1 MSTVSIF
8 MYHDIRDV
16 SPNDRF
22 YNRFQNRSF
31 VNVQQFKN
39 QLSYMKDRFQ
49 FISPFHIKS
58 ALQDKSNTHYAVMTF
73 DDGLI
78 DHYDV
83 LPLLDKYKI
92 IGTFFIPGNV
102 LDKNFIIDSNQVQLL
117 ESEVDMHTLAQEILD
132 LLGDEKEE
140 AWDKYSKS
148 KFRVNTWPKEKTFIT
163 NCLRDHPKDLLNPLF
178 RKYISNDY
186 ESISDMFYLNE
197 KQIIEMSNANHVIGG
212 HGFTSKNLLLFDTSE
227 MVKDLY
233 LTKEFVSKYQSK
245 FIFSYPNGRYNDVI
259 VESLKSFDCQYSF
272 TTEDKSLTEFD
283 IYEDLK
289 LPRYCAPQRIPYD

>member
-16 SPNDRF
+16 NPNDRF
-22 YNRFQNRSF
+22 YNRYQNRSF

-58 ALQDKSNTHYAVMTF
+58 ALQDKSSTHYAVMTF

-186 ESISDMFYLNE
+186 ESISNMFYLNE
-197 KQIIEMSNANHVIGG
+197 KQIIEM
-212 HGFTSKNLLLFDTSE
+212 
-227 MVKDLY
+227 
-233 LTKEFVSKYQSK
+233 
-245 FIFSYPNGRYNDVI
+245 
-259 VESLKSFDCQYSF
+259 
-272 TTEDKSLTEFD
+272 
-283 IYEDLK
+283 
-289 LPRYCAPQRIPYD
+289 

>member
-16 SPNDRF
+16 NPN
-22 YNRFQNRSF
+22 NRFFNRYQNRSF

-58 ALQDKSNTHYAVMTF
+58 ALQDKSSTHYAVMTF

-83 LPLLDKYKI
+83 LPLLDKYNI
-92 IGTFFIPGNV
+92 MGTFFIPGNV
-102 LDKNFIIDSNQVQLL
+102 LDKNFIIDSNQVQML

-132 LLGDEKEE
+132 LLGDEKDE
-140 AWDKYSKS
+140 AWEKYSKS

-178 RKYISNDY
+178 RKYISEDY
-186 ESISDMFYLNE
+186 ESISNIFYLNE
-197 KQIIEMSNANHVIGG
+197 NHIKEMVNAGHIIGG
-212 HGFTSKNLLLFDTSE
+212 HGFASKNLLLFNSDD
-227 MVKDLY
+227 MRKDLY
-233 LTKEFVSKYQSK
+233 LTKKFINQYQNK
-245 FIFSYPNGRYNDVI
+245 FIFSYPNGRYNDEI
-259 VESLKSFDCQYSF
+259 VSALQDLSCEYSF
-272 TTEDKSLTEFD
+272 TTDDKSLTEFD

-289 LPRYCAPQRIPYD
+289 LPRYCAPQRIPYE

>member
-1 MSTVSIF
+1 
-8 MYHDIRDV
+8 
-16 SPNDRF
+16 
-22 YNRFQNRSF
+22 
-31 VNVQQFKN
+31 
-39 QLSYMKDRFQ
+39 MKDRFQ

>member
-16 SPNDRF
+16 NPNDRF
-22 YNRFQNRSF
+22 YNRYQNRSF

-117 ESEVDMHTLAQEILD
+117 ESEVDMYTLAQEILD

-186 ESISDMFYLNE
+186 ESISNMFYLNE

-212 HGFTSKNLLLFDTSE
+212 HGFASKNLLLFDTSD
-227 MVKDLY
+227 MIKDLY
-233 LTKEFVSKYQSK
+233 LTKEFVSKYQNK

-283 IYEDLK
+283 IYEELK

>member
-16 SPNDRF
+16 NPNDRF
-22 YNRFQNRSF
+22 FNRYQNRSF

-58 ALQDKSNTHYAVMTF
+58 ALQDKSSTHYAVMTF

-83 LPLLDKYKI
+83 LPLLDKYNI
-92 IGTFFIPGNV
+92 MGTFFIPGNV
-102 LDKNFIIDSNQVQLL
+102 LDKNFIIDSNQVQML

-132 LLGDEKEE
+132 LLGDEKDE
-140 AWDKYSKS
+140 AWEKYSKS

-163 NCLRDHPKDLLNPLF
+163 NCLRDHPKDLLNPLV
-178 RKYISNDY
+178 RKYISEDY
-186 ESISDMFYLNE
+186 ESISNIFYLNE
-197 KQIIEMSNANHVIGG
+197 NHIKCVYEKPG
-212 HGFTSKNLLLFDTSE
+212 
-227 MVKDLY
+227 
-233 LTKEFVSKYQSK
+233 
-245 FIFSYPNGRYNDVI
+245 
-259 VESLKSFDCQYSF
+259 SLKIGTYIPG
-272 TTEDKSLTEFD
+272 T
-283 IYEDLK
+283 
-289 LPRYCAPQRIPYD
+289 RIPIVSDDEIVDISLKTGLINNAWHISTEIEGYLRNLGFNGQLINII

>member
-16 SPNDRF
+16 NPNDRF
-22 YNRFQNRSF
+22 YNRYQNRSF

-58 ALQDKSNTHYAVMTF
+58 ALQDKSSTHYAVMTF

-186 ESISDMFYLNE
+186 ESISNMFYLNE
-197 KQIIEMSNANHVIGG
+197 KQIIEMSNANHVLGG
-212 HGFTSKNLLLFDTSE
+212 HGFASKNLLLFDTSD
-227 MVKDLY
+227 MIKDLY
-233 LTKEFVSKYQSK
+233 LTKEFVSKYQNK
-245 FIFSYPNGRYNDVI
+245 FIFSYPNGRYNDII